1 MKTVIQ
7 PINDADHDWSAVYA
21 ALNDPQA
28 DWSKAVVATLNQGV
42 IEFSDGSNSCKAS
55 KNDLMQ
61 R

>member
-1 MKTVIQ
+1 MLTTIGAQSKRRWMI
-7 PINDADHDWSAVYA
+7 
-21 ALNDPQA
+21 PQA